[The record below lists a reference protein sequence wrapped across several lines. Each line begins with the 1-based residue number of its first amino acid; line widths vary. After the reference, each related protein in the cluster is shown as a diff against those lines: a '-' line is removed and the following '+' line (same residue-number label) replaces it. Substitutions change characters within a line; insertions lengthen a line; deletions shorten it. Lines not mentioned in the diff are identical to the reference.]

1 MKYRLPC
8 QRCGRALLID
18 VSQAGQQV
26 GCDCGEALEVPSL
39 RAIRALE
46 PAAEVQATSRR
57 RSWDRGRGLLFAA
70 GVVLAVL
77 GSLIA
82 GAAATGWL
90 ASSPPLSPTPQDIE
104 AAVAVVDGLTAPQA
118 WDLWSEMRSQG
129 LGQYMEP
136 PQSVY
141 QAYLRHVRLVF
152 LVGAVLLAAGIG
164 AAATSLVLP
173 GRAGKR

>member
-8 QRCGRALLID
+8 QRCGQTLLID

-26 GCDCGEALEVPSL
+26 ACGCGAALEVPSL

-46 PAAEVQATSRR
+46 PAAEVQAKSRR
-57 RSWDRGRGLLFAA
+57 QSWDRGRGLLFAA

-77 GSLIA
+77 GGLVA
-82 GAAATGWL
+82 GATAAGWL
-90 ASSPPLSPTPQDIE
+90 ASAPPPSPSPKDIE
-104 AAVAVVDGLTAPQA
+104 AAVAVVDGLSAPQT
-118 WDLWSEMRSQG
+118 WDLWAEMRSQG

-141 QAYLRHVRLVF
+141 QAYLRHVRMVF

-164 AAATSLVLP
+164 AIATSILLP